1 LLPPE
6 DADPAHQ
13 IPTPVHGAPM
23 AEEVLH
29 RTRSAQAESGIHF
42 FPPVSPPLMPYLASQ
57 DEFGNTAAQPGGLLQ
72 VMPLEPY
79 VQGGKFWLS
88 DRGLRYSLAQT
99 VNFVNMT
106 DVMQGDNALG
116 FYTFDLQAKWAIF
129 DAPRAGTAGWIST
142 QIETKTGLGDNGQTQ
157 DARRNLGSVTDPTGI
172 WSGHN
177 GFRIPEL
184 AWQQS
189 FNSGE
194 FVVVAGMVSQGNYF
208 DGNAYANSGR
218 GQFINSAL
226 IDTQVVPLSEYNL
239 GLNLQWQPDDAW
251 YAMIGSSAGNGRAG
265 VAPWDDFDWNN
276 WSLVGEVGYTV
287 KNFLGLGPGV
297 YRVQPFVGQAT
308 GDPVQTGIGLN
319 FQQQLGIK
327 SPFGWFGRFG
337 TGGHERF
344 QSGNEQVG
352 VGSQIGTGFVMH
364 APLAYSGLV
373 PRLRND
379 VLGVGF
385 VWSHLEESTQTI
397 YHPDEYVLE
406 TFYTLQLS
414 PLARL
419 QPDVQ
424 ILWNPAYNPDAGP
437 AAIFQIQLIL
447 TW

>member
-1 LLPPE
+1 
-6 DADPAHQ
+6 
-13 IPTPVHGAPM
+13 
-23 AEEVLH
+23 
-29 RTRSAQAESGIHF
+29 
-42 FPPVSPPLMPYLASQ
+42 
-57 DEFGNTAAQPGGLLQ
+57 
-72 VMPLEPY
+72 
-79 VQGGKFWLS
+79 
-88 DRGLRYSLAQT
+88 
-99 VNFVNMT
+99 
-106 DVMQGDNALG
+106 
-116 FYTFDLQAKWAIF
+116 
-129 DAPRAGTAGWIST
+129 
-142 QIETKTGLGDNGQTQ
+142 
-157 DARRNLGSVTDPTGI
+157 
-172 WSGHN
+172 
-177 GFRIPEL
+177 
-184 AWQQS
+184 
-189 FNSGE
+189 
-194 FVVVAGMVSQGNYF
+194 VVAGMVSQGNYF
-208 DGNAYANSGR
+208 DGNSYANSGR

-226 IDTQVVPLSEYNL
+226 IDTQVVPLGEYNL
-239 GLNLQWQPDDAW
+239 GLNLQWQPDEAW
-251 YAMIGSSAGNGRAG
+251 YAMIGSSVGNGHAG
-265 VAPWDDFDWNN
+265 VAPWTDFDWNN
-276 WSLVGEVGYTV
+276 WSLVGEVGYSV

-319 FQQQLGIK
+319 FQQQLGAK

-344 QSGNEQVG
+344 HSGNEQVG

-385 VWSHLEESTQTI
+385 VWSHVEESTQTI